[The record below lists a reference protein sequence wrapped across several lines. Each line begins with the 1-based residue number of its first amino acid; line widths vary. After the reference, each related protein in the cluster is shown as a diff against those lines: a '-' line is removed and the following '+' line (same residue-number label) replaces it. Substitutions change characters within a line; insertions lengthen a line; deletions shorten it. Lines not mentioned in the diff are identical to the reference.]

1 MFNWIYKKAINCLIV
16 TLYYLLKLNKIQL
29 RNFLF
34 PLYELDSLSFYFFTI
49 LPVEL
54 KIHRN
59 RY

>member
-34 PLYELDSLSFYFFTI
+34 PLFELDSLSFYLFTI

-54 KIHRN
+54 KIN
-59 RY
+59 KKRY